1 METLCAGP
9 QVLGQKEKSQIH
21 RPMAQ
26 ELFFLDIFR
35 VWGKIPVL
43 AAWPVVFAAVSLAA
57 NFYFWDRLSIVGK
70 DGFSSERS
78 IVDVVYYT
86 ATIPIWVGELTP
98 ESDFG
103 RWLFSTETGIGLVLV
118 TFFVTLV
125 VRKAFR

>member
-1 METLCAGP
+1 LPQMETLCAGP

-26 ELFFLDIFR
+26 EFFFLDIFR

-86 ATIPIWVGELTP
+86 VTIPIGVGELTP
-98 ESDFG
+98 E
-103 RWLFSTETGIGLVLV
+103 
-118 TFFVTLV
+118 
-125 VRKAFR
+125 

>member
-1 METLCAGP
+1 
-9 QVLGQKEKSQIH
+9 
-21 RPMAQ
+21 
-26 ELFFLDIFR
+26 
-35 VWGKIPVL
+35 
-43 AAWPVVFAAVSLAA
+43 
-57 NFYFWDRLSIVGK
+57 VGK

-86 ATIPIWVGELTP
+86 ATIPIGVGELTP

-103 RWLFSTETGIGLVLV
+103 RWLFSTEAGIGLVLV

>member
-9 QVLGQKEKSQIH
+9 QVLGQEEKSQIH

-26 ELFFLDIFR
+26 AFFFLDIFR

-86 ATIPIWVGELTP
+86 VTIPIGVGELTP
-98 ESDFG
+98 E
-103 RWLFSTETGIGLVLV
+103 
-118 TFFVTLV
+118 
-125 VRKAFR
+125 